1 MEMRRLQR
9 TGHMLRT
16 GYCTAAILLT
26 FFIACGGG
34 TYTDPLAGEMVY
46 VKGGMFTMGCTPEQ
60 QNECDDDES
69 PARQVK
75 LADFYI
81 GKCEITQA
89 QWKAVMGADNNPSW
103 FKGDNLPME
112 SVSWNEAQT
121 FIGKLNEMTGVNY
134 RLPTE
139 AEWEYAARG
148 GGRSKGYRYSGSDTA
163 DEVAWYEDN
172 SEGTTHPVG
181 TKPVNELCLHDMS
194 GNVWEWVN
202 DWHGNYGADSQADPQ
217 GPSWGS
223 YRVYRGGSWIF
234 FARDA
239 RVSSRNNISPGMGL
253 RTVGFRLARGS
264 R

>member
-1 MEMRRLQR
+1 MKRLKR
-9 TGHMLRT
+9 AGFTT
-16 GYCTAAILLT
+16 SAIFLM
-26 FFIACGGG
+26 FFIACCGG

-46 VKGGMFTMGCTPEQ
+46 VKGGTFTMGCTPEQ
-60 QNECDDDES
+60 QNECDEDEN
-69 PARQVK
+69 PAHQVK
-75 LADFYI
+75 LGNFYI
-81 GKCEITQA
+81 GKYEVTQA

-112 SVSWNEAQT
+112 NVSWNDAQT
-121 FIGKLNEMTGVNY
+121 FISKLNEKTGVNY

-148 GGRSKGYRYSGSDTA
+148 GNRSKGYRYSGSNTA

-172 SEGTTHPVG
+172 SEGTTHPAG
-181 TKPVNELCLHDMS
+181 IKKANELGIHDMS

-202 DWHGNYGADSQADPQ
+202 DWYADYGDGRQADPQ
-217 GPSWGS
+217 GLSWGS

-234 FARDA
+234 FARDV
-239 RVSSRNNISPGMGL
+239 RVSNRSNISPGMSM
-253 RTVGFRLARGS
+253 RTVGFRLARSS